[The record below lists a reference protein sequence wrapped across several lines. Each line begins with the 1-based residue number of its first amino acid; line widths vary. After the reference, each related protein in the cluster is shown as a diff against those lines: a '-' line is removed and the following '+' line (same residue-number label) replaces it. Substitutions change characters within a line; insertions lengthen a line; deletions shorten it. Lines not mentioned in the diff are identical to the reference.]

1 MANVAERLYEHFL
14 QHSLDFMLLFY
25 LRHPNLMND
34 NSLCKKLSKCLKD
47 FCVRDQDMS
56 SVDFR
61 TKFFN
66 SLRAKLSPGLFWGVS
81 DSLRLIFVECP
92 ICQTPDFRVPDT
104 NFTPQTSPST
114 QTPTS
119 TTPWGT
125 GPRRRSSP
133 C

>member
-14 QHSLDFMLLFY
+14 QHRLDFMLLFY

-66 SLRAKLSPGLFWGVS
+66 ALRAKLSPGLFWRVP
-81 DSLRLIFVECP
+81 DSPRLIFVECP
-92 ICQTPDFRVPDT
+92 ICQTHVLRVPDMS
-104 NFTPQTSPST
+104 NSKFQSA
-114 QTPTS
+114 
-119 TTPWGT
+119 
-125 GPRRRSSP
+125 RY
-133 C
+133 